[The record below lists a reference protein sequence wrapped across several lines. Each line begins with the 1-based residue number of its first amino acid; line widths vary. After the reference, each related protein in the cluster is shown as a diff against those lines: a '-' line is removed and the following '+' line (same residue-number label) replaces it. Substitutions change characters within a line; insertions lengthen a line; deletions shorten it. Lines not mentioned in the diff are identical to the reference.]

1 MRFSVKNLPL
11 FFFREDAKA
20 RKLRKAIT
28 SITRFSPSNLS
39 LYKLALQHSSLKG
52 GAVSNER
59 LEFLGDA
66 ILTFIIGAY
75 LFRKY
80 PRKEEGFLTKIRARI
95 VNRKALNELA
105 QKLHLDKLVN
115 YHTSLTIFKTIYG
128 NALEAF
134 IGAIYLDK
142 GYKVCQKF
150 VIKRLLH
157 NYIDLNELIQ
167 NDTNYKSKI
176 IDWGQKN
183 KKKIGFETIREK
195 SSENFKAK
203 LLVNGNVKGEGYGE
217 AKKKAEQR
225 AAQEACEALGV

>member
-1 MRFSVKNLPL
+1 M
-11 FFFREDAKA
+11 
-20 RKLRKAIT
+20 
-28 SITRFSPSNLS
+28 
-39 LYKLALQHSSLKG
+39 
-52 GAVSNER
+52 
-59 LEFLGDA
+59 
-66 ILTFIIGAY
+66 
-75 LFRKY
+75 
-80 PRKEEGFLTKIRARI
+80 
-95 VNRKALNELA
+95 
-105 QKLHLDKLVN
+105 VN